1 MAYQA
6 LYRKYRS
13 QRFDEMVGQEVVA
26 TTLKNAIVNGQI
38 SHAYLFS
45 GPRGTGKTSAA
56 KIFAKAINCPNQK
69 EGEPCNTC
77 DICQAITQG
86 SLEDVIELDAA
97 SNNGVDEIRE
107 IRDKSTYAASRANY
121 KVYIIDEVHM
131 LSTGAFNALL
141 KTLEEPTD
149 NVVFVLAT
157 TELQKIPATII
168 SRVQRFAFKA
178 ITTRDIRQ
186 HLAEVLADEKIEFE
200 DAALDVIA
208 KSAEGGMRDALS
220 LLDQALSF
228 SDGKLAEKDA
238 LLVTGSIANEALV
251 SYVAALAAS
260 DGPTALDALEKI
272 FLEGKNMLR
281 FTEDLLTYF
290 RDLLLRGD
298 NEIPRPRLYQWIN
311 IAIESL
317 KIIKETT
324 QSKIAADVM
333 TMRLVDTGAYSSVE
347 PKEFPE
353 SLNHELQALK
363 AEVAELKAKLAETGS
378 QTVVSTVSQ
387 EVQIKQQVKTKTVT
401 EKYTVNQDL
410 VFKALKEATNEA
422 RQAVYGAWPEIVSS
436 FTKPSDRALINNTAP
451 VAASSNF
458 VVVTFPHGNLAKR
471 VTENENLQLTFGN
484 LMSSILGFS
493 PEIIALA
500 EQDWQAVRQEYVLSL
515 KKGEQHVIKDTESEP
530 EAEEALVSK
539 AKEFFG
545 EKVKVIND

>member
-200 DAALDVIA
+200 GAALDVIA

-260 DGPTALDALEKI
+260 DGPTALDALEKT

-290 RDLLLRGD
+290 RDLLLKGD

-317 KIIKETT
+317 KIIKEMT

-347 PKEFPE
+347 PKELPE

-410 VFKALKEATNEA
+410 IFKALKEATNEA

-530 EAEEALVSK
+530 EAEEVLVSK